1 MVKSMAGKKSKSCPR
16 RKRMN
21 RQTRLQHARSTDWLN
36 KYRGKDTIKGYCKW
50 YGVDPVC
57 ALTELR
63 MLGLTVSGEKEA
75 EIRKRVE
82 DQALARKRHKEHL
95 AQKKQEPLFI
105 DSDETFAFIAGYTSG
120 GAPFGTRWEE
130 LEEEKIHLDF

>member
-1 MVKSMAGKKSKSCPR
+1 
-16 RKRMN
+16 MN
-21 RQTRLQHARSTDWLN
+21 LQTRLQHARRTDWLN
-36 KYRGKDTIKGYCKW
+36 TYRGKDTIKGYCKW

-63 MLGLTVSGEKEA
+63 MLGLTVSKEQEA

-82 DQALARKRHKEHL
+82 DHALARKRHRERVAL
-95 AQKKQEPLFI
+95 KKQEARFI

-120 GAPFGTRWEE
+120 GAAFGTRWEE
-130 LEEEKIHLDF
+130 LEEENSSGFLIFP